1 MTKRKIKGETDNYS
15 RRDIRRA
22 LNLLSQQIAAGAA
35 DPLTDAQ
42 RTYLSAIL
50 FRISKG
56 EDANEVLG
64 LKRRRGN
71 SEKDETARQR
81 LSMILH
87 WVAGQLNPA
96 DGGQALS
103 LAAAC
108 ELAQTTIVPAAKSMF
123 PGADDTAYDV
133 EYLMRRW
140 HEPAYKHL
148 RSPLRG
154 PYDPDF
160 PY

>member
-1 MTKRKIKGETDNYS
+1 MTKRKIKGETENYS
-15 RRDIRRA
+15 RCDIRRA

-64 LKRRRGN
+64 LKRGRGD

-81 LSMILH
+81 LSLILH
-87 WVAGQLNPA
+87 WVAGQVDPA
-96 DGGQALS
+96 DGGQAMS
-103 LAAAC
+103 IEDAC
-108 ELAQTTIVPAAKSMF
+108 ELAQTTIVPAAKRMY

-133 EYLMRRW
+133 EYLARRW
-140 HEPAYKHL
+140 SEPSFKHL